1 MLGSNVITTAAYDAT
16 LIAWAAQV
24 PTTALSLNVNSTQ
37 YTLGGEAEAARTSLI
52 NTYGWT
58 ITDGGGTA
66 EVPFVFDTIPF
77 AAVGTVTI
85 KTQAGFTYDYNVSV
99 STGESFT
106 NQTGDLV
113 MTFGD
118 NVTRTFT
125 VSGLFPGF
133 KCQSDASA
141 RFQVQ
146 TWGSQP
152 GRSLY
157 AAFWHPNFTLTSIG
171 SDLPNLFLCE
181 SLYETFKGVIN
192 FPASNNLSQWKTSQ
206 VTNFR
211 GCFRDGTGGLNNID
225 ITNWDTGKATV
236 IMDMFSSNLSNWSL
250 TSTDVSQWNTRNVTT
265 FQQMFF
271 NNYTFN
277 QPIQNWDVRS
287 ATGNAFQSFL
297 NNTTT
302 NLGQFNQPLGLWNLN
317 PSNYGAN
324 FFRAMF
330 YGQNAFDQDLSAWTI
345 TGLLNVT
352 GNFNEFI
359 TNADLVARPMSFSR
373 ANYDKL
379 LISWGNQGF
388 VYPEII
394 SFGDAQYTLGGAA
407 EAARNTLINTYG
419 WTITDGGGAPG
430 PSYVYSVY
438 DITGNATNSIM
449 ISNDS
454 LSEIDIPFNAGFI
467 DTSLITSHSS
477 GNYSTVTTFY
487 DQVGGSDLT
496 ESTKIYQP
504 RITDASGTS
513 LTYLDDYGER
523 VGLNNLTNYEY
534 YDLTGD
540 FIFQYVMNDETQGNN
555 QRQNFSHVKTG
566 NNISVGFRVS
576 GSNYIIGI
584 RVDGV
589 NLANR
594 WIVTKPSQFS
604 LYTFTGIGGV
614 YNLYIN
620 NVLQTSDGGVE
631 DVSGAGPGITLGYR
645 GGQTSGKINDVQ
657 TFSAL
662 YNNDLSAFDVS
673 AYNTTYMN
681 IHGL

>member
-1 MLGSNVITTAAYDAT
+1 
-16 LIAWAAQV
+16 
-24 PTTALSLNVNSTQ
+24 
-37 YTLGGEAEAARTSLI
+37 
-52 NTYGWT
+52 
-58 ITDGGGTA
+58 
-66 EVPFVFDTIPF
+66 
-77 AAVGTVTI
+77 
-85 KTQAGFTYDYNVSV
+85 
-99 STGESFT
+99 
-106 NQTGDLV
+106 
-113 MTFGD
+113 
-118 NVTRTFT
+118 
-125 VSGLFPGF
+125 
-133 KCQSDASA
+133 
-141 RFQVQ
+141 
-146 TWGSQP
+146 
-152 GRSLY
+152 
-157 AAFWHPNFTLTSIG
+157 
-171 SDLPNLFLCE
+171 
-181 SLYETFKGVIN
+181 
-192 FPASNNLSQWKTSQ
+192 
-206 VTNFR
+206 
-211 GCFRDGTGGLNNID
+211 
-225 ITNWDTGKATV
+225 
-236 IMDMFSSNLSNWSL
+236 
-250 TSTDVSQWNTRNVTT
+250 
-265 FQQMFF
+265 
-271 NNYTFN
+271 
-277 QPIQNWDVRS
+277 
-287 ATGNAFQSFL
+287 
-297 NNTTT
+297 
-302 NLGQFNQPLGLWNLN
+302 
-317 PSNYGAN
+317 
-324 FFRAMF
+324 
-330 YGQNAFDQDLSAWTI
+330 
-345 TGLLNVT
+345 
-352 GNFNEFI
+352 
-359 TNADLVARPMSFSR
+359 MSFSR